1 MNALTELLIINR
13 VILLVKQLTEEP
25 IDIIISYAPLIK
37 DNLFFVSNRLDYLY
51 RGINSEEMQKLSK
64 QFSAILRRQIEI
76 INFLLKEKNLSKYF
90 PPKIFNNQLNSAIEY
105 YESIMNKNHNYQID
119 LNNNYIN
126 ESEYGFLLNQ
136 MSEK

>member
-13 VILLVKQLTEEP
+13 VILLIKQLTEEQ
-25 IDIIISYAPLIK
+25 IDIIINYAPLIK

-51 RGINSEEMQKLSK
+51 RNINSEEMQKLGK
-64 QFSAILRRQIEI
+64 QFSVILRRHIEI
-76 INFLLKEKNLSKYF
+76 MNFLLKEKNLSKYF
-90 PPKIFNNQLNSAIEY
+90 PPKILNNQLNSAIEY
-105 YESIMNKNHNYQID
+105 YESIVNRKHDYQID

-126 ESEYGFLLNQ
+126 ESEYGLLLNQ

>member
-1 MNALTELLIINR
+1 MNALTELVIINR

-105 YESIMNKNHNYQID
+105 YESIVNKKHNYQID

>member
-13 VILLVKQLTEEP
+13 VILLVKQLIEEP
-25 IDIIISYAPLIK
+25 IDTIISYAPLIK
-37 DNLFFVSNRLDYLY
+37 DNLFFVSNRFDYLY
-51 RGINSEEMQKLSK
+51 RGINSEEMQKLNK
-64 QFSAILRRQIEI
+64 QFSAILRRHIEI

-126 ESEYGFLLNQ
+126 ESEYGLLLNQ

>member
-51 RGINSEEMQKLSK
+51 RGINSEEMQKLST

-105 YESIMNKNHNYQID
+105 YESIVNKKHNYQID

>member
-51 RGINSEEMQKLSK
+51 RSINSEEMQKLSK
-64 QFSAILRRQIEI
+64 QFSAILKRQIEI

-90 PPKIFNNQLNSAIEY
+90 SPKIFNNQLNSAIEY
-105 YESIMNKNHNYQID
+105 YESIVNKKHNYQID

>member
-51 RGINSEEMQKLSK
+51 RSINSEEMQKLSK

-105 YESIMNKNHNYQID
+105 YESIVNKKHNYQID

>member
-13 VILLVKQLTEEP
+13 VILLVKQLIEEP
-25 IDIIISYAPLIK
+25 IDTIISYAPLIK
-37 DNLFFVSNRLDYLY
+37 DNLFFLSNRFDYLY

-105 YESIMNKNHNYQID
+105 YESIVNKKHNYQID

>member
-64 QFSAILRRQIEI
+64 QFSAILRRHIEI

-126 ESEYGFLLNQ
+126 ESEYGLLLNQ

>member
-13 VILLVKQLTEEP
+13 VILLVKQLIEEP
-25 IDIIISYAPLIK
+25 IDTIISYAPLIK

-105 YESIMNKNHNYQID
+105 YESIVNKKHNYQID

>member
-105 YESIMNKNHNYQID
+105 YESIVNKKHNYQID

-126 ESEYGFLLNQ
+126 
-136 MSEK
+136 

>member
-105 YESIMNKNHNYQID
+105 CSVLFFFFNI
-119 LNNNYIN
+119 
-126 ESEYGFLLNQ
+126 ST
-136 MSEK
+136 

>member
-105 YESIMNKNHNYQID
+105 YESIVNKKHNYQID

-136 MSEK
+136 MSKK

>member
-105 YESIMNKNHNYQID
+105 YESIVNKKHNYQID

>member
-64 QFSAILRRQIEI
+64 QFSAILKRQIEI

-90 PPKIFNNQLNSAIEY
+90 SPKIFNNQLNSAIEY
-105 YESIMNKNHNYQID
+105 YESIVNKKHNYQID

>member
-13 VILLVKQLTEEP
+13 VILLVKQLIEEP
-25 IDIIISYAPLIK
+25 IDTIISYAPLIK
-37 DNLFFVSNRLDYLY
+37 DNLFFVSNRFDYLY
-51 RGINSEEMQKLSK
+51 RGINSEEMQKLNK
-64 QFSAILRRQIEI
+64 QFSAILRRHIEI

-105 YESIMNKNHNYQID
+105 YESIVNRKHDYQID

-126 ESEYGFLLNQ
+126 ESEYGLLLNQ

>member
-13 VILLVKQLTEEP
+13 VILLVKQLIEEP

-37 DNLFFVSNRLDYLY
+37 DNLFFVSNRFDYLY
-51 RGINSEEMQKLSK
+51 RGINSEEMQKLNK
-64 QFSAILRRQIEI
+64 QFSAILRRHIEI

-126 ESEYGFLLNQ
+126 ESEYGLLLNQ

>member
-13 VILLVKQLTEEP
+13 VILLVKQLIEEP
-25 IDIIISYAPLIK
+25 IDTIISYAPLIK
-37 DNLFFVSNRLDYLY
+37 DNLFFLSNRFDYLY
-51 RGINSEEMQKLSK
+51 RGINSEEMQKLNK
-64 QFSAILRRQIEI
+64 QFSAILRRHIEI

-126 ESEYGFLLNQ
+126 ESEYGLLLNQ

>member
-1 MNALTELLIINR
+1 
-13 VILLVKQLTEEP
+13 
-25 IDIIISYAPLIK
+25 
-37 DNLFFVSNRLDYLY
+37 
-51 RGINSEEMQKLSK
+51 MQKLSK
-64 QFSAILRRQIEI
+64 QFSAILKRQIEI

-90 PPKIFNNQLNSAIEY
+90 SPKIFNNQLNSAIEY
-105 YESIMNKNHNYQID
+105 YESIVNKKHNYQID

>member
-13 VILLVKQLTEEP
+13 VILLVKQLIEEP
-25 IDIIISYAPLIK
+25 IDTIISYAPLIK
-37 DNLFFVSNRLDYLY
+37 DNLFFVSNRFDYLY
-51 RGINSEEMQKLSK
+51 RGINSEEMQKLNK
-64 QFSAILRRQIEI
+64 QFSAILRRHIEI

-105 YESIMNKNHNYQID
+105 YESIVNKKHNYQID

-126 ESEYGFLLNQ
+126 ESEYGLLLNQ